1 MIKRLLI
8 ALVVLTLSAQASLVI
23 CASEAESNLKAERES
38 GQVTEIASEA
48 ELIAFGEKLREA
60 IIKEDVEALMAF
72 MKHGVATPNDLYTRE
87 EVRKK
92 LEDKTSWLYKR
103 LFVDY
108 WSAKGFFERNPGNA
122 VDLLGACDAYV
133 ISYVSADGKIEYPC
147 NFVLFKYK
155 GKLQIWQFPA
165 CPSF

>member
-8 ALVVLTLSAQASLVI
+8 ALVALTLSAQASLVL
-23 CASEAESNLKAERES
+23 CVSEAESNPETEGDS
-38 GQVTEIASEA
+38 GQVTEKASEA
-48 ELIAFGEKLREA
+48 ELIAFGEKLRAA
-60 IIKEDVEALMAF
+60 IITQDVEALMAF
-72 MKHGVATPNDLYTRE
+72 MEHGVATPNDLYTRE

-92 LEDKTSWLYKR
+92 LEDKTSWLYAR
-103 LFVDY
+103 LFVGF
-108 WSAKGFFERNPGNA
+108 WSAKGFFERNPGNK

-133 ISYVSADGKIEYPC
+133 ISYVSADGKAEYAC
-147 NFVLFKYK
+147 NLVLFKYK

>member
-8 ALVVLTLSAQASLVI
+8 ALIVLTLSAQASLVL
-23 CASEAESNLKAERES
+23 CASEAASNPETEGDS
-38 GQVTEIASEA
+38 GQVTEKASGA
-48 ELIAFGEKLREA
+48 ELIAFGEKLRAA
-60 IIKEDVEALMAF
+60 IITQDVEALMAF
-72 MKHGVATPNDLYTRE
+72 MEHGVATPNDPYTRE

-92 LEDKTSWLYKR
+92 LEDKTSWLYQR

-133 ISYVSADGKIEYPC
+133 ISYVSADGKTEYPC

>member
-8 ALVVLTLSAQASLVI
+8 ALVVLTLSVQASLVL
-23 CASEAESNLKAERES
+23 CASEAESNPEAEGDS
-38 GQVTEIASEA
+38 GQITERASEA
-48 ELIAFGEKLREA
+48 ELIAFGEMLREA
-60 IIKEDVEALMAF
+60 IITEDVEALMAF
-72 MKHGVATPNDLYTRE
+72 MEHGVATPNDLYTRE

-108 WSAKGFFERNPGNA
+108 WSAKEFFERNPGNK

-133 ISYVSADGKIEYPC
+133 ISYVSADGKTEYAC